1 MSNFWNKM
9 LEFLIIKKYINKYI
23 MKTSNISV
31 VLLVLIIVFMY
42 VNPLQELL
50 SNKFVEVLL
59 VLGAIGMAK
68 MYGPLNGLLSAIL
81 VIVLYTNIREGVE
94 NMKKNK
100 KSKKEGMENKNETDT
115 DKNESDETDDESD
128 NEADD
133 EANNQ
138 QTDEEKEAKEAT
150 HSQMNQ
156 VDLDEAMKKSAVIN
170 TMNASSADT
179 KVERHGN
186 STQSV
191 GMETGMET
199 EPEPASSSSPIEEGF
214 TNWYQ
219 VYGM

>member
-1 MSNFWNKM
+1 
-9 LEFLIIKKYINKYI
+9 

-31 VLLVLIIVFMY
+31 LLLVLIIVFMY

-59 VLGAIGMAK
+59 VLGAVGMAK

-81 VIVLYTNIREGVE
+81 VIILYTNIREGVE
-94 NMKKNK
+94 NMKKDK
-100 KSKKEGMENKNETDT
+100 KSKKEGMENNNETDT
-115 DKNESDETDDESD
+115 EKNESDDEEKSNEDEEGDETDEED
-128 NEADD
+128 
-133 EANNQ
+133 
-138 QTDEEKEAKEAT
+138 DEEKEAKEAT

-156 VDLDEAMKKSAVIN
+156 IDLDEAMKKSAVIN

-179 KVERHGN
+179 KIERHGN

-191 GMETGMET
+191 GMENGIET
-199 EPEPASSSSPIEEGF
+199 EPEPASSSNPIEEGF